1 MKQLSKLGL
10 EILKENKIIYRFSF
24 KNFNQFKSNLWFKIS
39 ISQIYKLNFK
49 IINLIFKLT
58 STSTSTSH
66 QQVLIQLPN
75 LILLLQKIIS
85 ILLKSNNS
93 ITQLINSRAFLPFAL
108 VIIASISKLFIL
120 STITLNHVINLIP
133 LIFKN
138 LNDKVSS
145 TYSSSTI
152 NILSN
157 LLLTEFDYSSSKGFQ
172 SITETTTSSHSFI
185 IIFNISIESPCGTNS
200 IRGGIR

>member
-1 MKQLSKLGL
+1 MNQLSKLGL

-39 ISQIYKLNFK
+39 ISQIYKINFK
-49 IINLIFKLT
+49 IINLIFNLS
-58 STSTSTSH
+58 STSSSRS
-66 QQVLIQLPN
+66 QQEVEVIIQLPN

-145 TYSSSTI
+145 SYSSSQST
-152 NILSN
+152 SF
-157 LLLTEFDYSSSKGFQ
+157 LTYS
-172 SITETTTSSHSFI
+172 
-185 IIFNISIESPCGTNS
+185 
-200 IRGGIR
+200 